1 MSRITFLSTALL
13 ASLLWPSGADAR
25 GSENTW
31 VRATALAP
39 SCTLDV
45 VLVTFQDE
53 TETTAGEDCHYCN
66 HDRPY
71 GTNSGQSADSS
82 YTLRDFERLFSGGY
96 GSLAP
101 LVGDSVTVAISDTLP
116 EVFGSVRAYYDS
128 MSLDRARGETS
139 GKFRLH
145 VRLINAA
152 NGDYPRWIELPRTNA
167 HYARVTYSFGLGTSH
182 RTT

>member
-1 MSRITFLSTALL
+1 M
-13 ASLLWPSGADAR
+13 
-25 GSENTW
+25 
-31 VRATALAP
+31 RATALAP